1 MGTVGGQLLLLVGDP
16 QVDLQTQQRFLVA
29 VLKPI
34 AVTVNTLYTNAK
46 YAKSNDGLPTQ
57 A

>member
-1 MGTVGGQLLLLVGDP
+1 MGTVGGQLLLVGDP
-16 QVDLQTQQRFLVA
+16 QVDYHTQQRFLVA
-29 VLKPI
+29 LLKPI
-34 AVTVNTLYTNAK
+34 AVTINTLYTNAK